1 MVRSRILLA
10 SMVNEVVHGDFG
22 LLQGMESDMQ

>member
-1 MVRSRILLA
+1 MVRSRSLLA

-22 LLQGMESDMQ
+22 FLQGVESDIQ